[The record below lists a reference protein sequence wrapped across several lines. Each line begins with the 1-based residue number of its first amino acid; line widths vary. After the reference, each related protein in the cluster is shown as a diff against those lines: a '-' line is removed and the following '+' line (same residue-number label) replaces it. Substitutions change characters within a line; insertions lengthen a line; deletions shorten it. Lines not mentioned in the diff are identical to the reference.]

1 MNNCPHD
8 SLCLFIKRGFGLFML
23 FASAHEIARSALVCT
38 ERTRL
43 RHIEL
48 VESTLQTAGESH
60 RYVMVPGI

>member
-1 MNNCPHD
+1 
-8 SLCLFIKRGFGLFML
+8 ML
-23 FASAHEIARSALVCT
+23 FASAHEMASSALVCT
-38 ERTRL
+38 QRTRL